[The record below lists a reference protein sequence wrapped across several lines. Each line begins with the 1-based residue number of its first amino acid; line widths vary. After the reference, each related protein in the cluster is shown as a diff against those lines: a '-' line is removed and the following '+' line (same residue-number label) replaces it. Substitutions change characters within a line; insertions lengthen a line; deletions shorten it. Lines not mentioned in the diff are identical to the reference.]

1 MKGSDQVKR
10 IPVIFLRYIVFF
22 IPAIILS
29 FLVWNHYQDD
39 LSAGKATQYDIRRIF
54 TFDEGKRVVS
64 AVSKDQQLRFVMYEP
79 QSGKIISE
87 WTTESDTFNEMLPSI
102 QGNNL
107 LLALKNKEGQ
117 LLIEK
122 LTPSGEKKELIKQNL
137 QIPSFLKTNTYQW
150 NGRLVFT
157 GEMEGAAIVLGELK
171 NGQFFHVH
179 NLNKLKLP
187 ARPVSIDAVMNSF
200 RGQTPIPIFELTLKN
215 DQKAYVS
222 GVSNDKHQLGVYVS
236 KNAEPFSLIKDKVEK
251 QLAKT
256 IGTSQNFAVAVES
269 NYPKRPRKV
278 NAEGGLGEVVPTPK
292 PIYQTFIYQLNEE
305 EVLLVGSTAKDEAKG
320 KLTGYIYNHRTN
332 KTTSVSKL
340 FQSFSYENLNRE
352 GLFFHKNVKSDWIYY
367 SFENQLTGAFETK
380 SKQLKEFPLQKVIS
394 IENASPAHQTSFD
407 TFMQYVMKGGP
418 LILNWA
424 LWLFI
429 PLLLFVLAIFLP
441 PILRLVRNN
450 KIKDSVTLEAN
461 IVSVKETGTYLNEQP
476 IIKMQLQFQYDGQNI
491 EKTVKTV
498 VSYTQIPQAG
508 QRIAILYNPQK
519 KKAMLLKE
527 GDFSQTSEPK
537 FIKGAVLR
545 NIESYGTVGR
555 GTVLSLTFEADQK
568 KYTIPMIQAD
578 GFEYRTGEKADLV
591 DISGQLKMAAYGHE
605 VRNRSGKDVT
615 LTGTIQ
621 RVKQYPVTIHN
632 QKPIMLDV
640 MVSSGDQS
648 ITKTVSQFIPDH
660 MEVAPGTQ
668 ITMQTK
674 QEELDKEI
682 SLMQEKQGSAKVTH
696 VAFSG
701 VIGNQPLAT
710 IQIERDGVMYEV
722 KQPIDPITSVLPGDE
737 LWVAY
742 HEMTRQAAIV
752 KYASI

>member
-1 MKGSDQVKR
+1 MKR

-22 IPAIILS
+22 IPAIIIS
-29 FLVWNHYQDD
+29 VLVWNHYQDD
-39 LSAGKATQYDIRRIF
+39 LSAGKVTEYDVKRMF

-64 AVSKDQQLRFVMYEP
+64 AVSKDQQLHFAMYDP
-79 QSGKIISE
+79 HTGKRISE
-87 WTTESDTFNEMLPSI
+87 WTTASDSFNEMLPSI

-107 LLALKNKEGQ
+107 LLALKTKDEQ

-122 LTPSGEKKELIKQNL
+122 LSPNGEKKGLVKQNL

-157 GEMEGAAIVLGELK
+157 GEMEGAAAVIGELK
-171 NGQFFHVH
+171 DGQFHVH

-200 RGQTPIPIFELTLKN
+200 RGQTPIPIFELSLKN

-222 GVSNDKHQLGVYVS
+222 GISNEKDQLGVYVS
-236 KNAEPFSLIKDKVEK
+236 KDAEPFSLIEDKVEQ
-251 QLAKT
+251 QLEKT

-269 NYPKRPRKV
+269 NYPKRARKV
-278 NAEGGLGEVVPTPK
+278 NAEGRLGEVVPTPK

-305 EVLLVGSTAKDEAKG
+305 EVLLAGSTAKDEAKG

-332 KTTSVSKL
+332 KATSVSKL
-340 FQSFSYENLNRE
+340 IQSFSYESLQRE
-352 GLFFHKNVKSDWIYY
+352 ELSFNKDVKSDWLYY
-367 SFENQLTGAFETK
+367 SFGNQLTGAFETK
-380 SKQLKEFPLQKVIS
+380 SKELKEFPLQKVIS
-394 IENASPAHQTSFD
+394 IENASPAHKTSVD

-424 LWLFI
+424 IWLFI
-429 PLLLFVLAIFLP
+429 PLLLFGLAIFLP
-441 PILRLVRNN
+441 PILRLVRKN

-461 IVSVKETGTYLNEQP
+461 IVSVKETGTYINEQP
-476 IIKMQLQFQYDGQNI
+476 LVKMQLQFQYDGENI
-491 EKTVKTV
+491 EQAVKTV
-498 VSYTQIPQAG
+498 VSYTQIPQPG
-508 QRIAILYNPQK
+508 QRITILYNPKK

-545 NIESYGTVGR
+545 NIDSYGTVGR
-555 GTVLSLTFEADQK
+555 GTVLSLTFEVDQK
-568 KYTIPMIQAD
+568 RYTIPMIQAA
-578 GFEYRTGEKADLV
+578 GYEFRTGEKADLV

-605 VRNRSGKDVT
+605 VRNRPGKDVT

-621 RVKQYPVTIHN
+621 RVKPYPVTIHG

-640 MVSSGDQS
+640 TISSGGQS

-660 MEVAPGTQ
+660 MQVAPGTQ

-674 QEELDKEI
+674 KEEFDREM
-682 SLMQEKQGSAKVTH
+682 SLMQEKQGSAKVIH
-696 VAFSG
+696 VEFAEA
-701 VIGNQPLAT
+701 IGNQPLAI
-710 IQIERDGVMYEV
+710 IQVERDGMRYEV

-742 HEMTRQAAIV
+742 DDMTRQAAIV

>member
-10 IPVIFLRYIVFF
+10 VPVIFLRYIVFF

-29 FLVWNHYQDD
+29 VLVWNHYQDD
-39 LSAGKATQYDIRRIF
+39 LSDGKVTEYDVKGMF

-64 AVSKDQQLRFVMYEP
+64 AVSKDQQLHFAMYDP
-79 QSGKIISE
+79 QSGKRISE
-87 WTTESDTFNEMLPSI
+87 WTTESDTFHEMLPSI

-157 GEMEGAAIVLGELK
+157 GEMEGAATVLGELK

-179 NLNKLKLP
+179 NLNKLNLP

-278 NAEGGLGEVVPTPK
+278 KADGGLGEVVPTPK

-380 SKQLKEFPLQKVIS
+380 SKELKEFPLQKVIS
-394 IENASPAHQTSFD
+394 IENASPAHQTSVD
-407 TFMQYVMKGGP
+407 TFTQYVMKGGP

-424 LWLFI
+424 IWILI

-441 PILRLVRNN
+441 PILRLVRRN
-450 KIKDSVTLEAN
+450 KIKDSVILEAN
-461 IVSVKETGTYLNEQP
+461 IVSVKETGTYINEQP
-476 IIKMQLQFQYDGQNI
+476 VVSMRLQFEYEGQRI

-498 VSYTQIPQAG
+498 VSYTQIPQPG
-508 QRIAILYNPQK
+508 QRIVIHYDPKK

-527 GDFSQTSEPK
+527 GDFSQPSQPK

-555 GTVLSLTFEADQK
+555 GTVLSLTFELDQK
-568 KYTIPMIQAD
+568 TYIIPMIQAA
-578 GFEYRTGEKADLV
+578 GFEFTTGEKADLV
-591 DISGQLKMAAYGHE
+591 DINGQLKMAAYGHE

-621 RVKQYPVTIHN
+621 RVKQYPMAIHE
-632 QKPIMLDV
+632 QKPIQLDV
-640 MVSSGDQS
+640 TVSNGDES

-660 MEVAPGTQ
+660 MQVAAGTQ
-668 ITMQTK
+668 ITIQTK
-674 QEELDKEI
+674 KEELDREMG
-682 SLMQEKQGSAKVTH
+682 LMQEKQGSAKVTN
-696 VAFSG
+696 VEFAG
-701 VIGNQPLAT
+701 VIGNLPLAI
-710 IQIERDGVMYEV
+710 IQVERNGMMYEV

-742 HEMTRQAAIV
+742 HDMTRRAAIV

>member
-29 FLVWNHYQDD
+29 VLVWNHYQDD
-39 LSAGKATQYDIRRIF
+39 LSAGKATQYDVKQIF

-64 AVSKDQQLRFVMYEP
+64 AVSKDQQLHFGMYDP
-79 QSGKIISE
+79 QSGKRISE

-122 LTPSGEKKELIKQNL
+122 LAPSGEKKELVKQNL

-157 GEMEGAAIVLGELK
+157 GEMEGAAVVLGELK
-171 NGQFFHVH
+171 NGQFHVH

-222 GVSNDKHQLGVYVS
+222 GVSNDKNQLGVYVS
-236 KNAEPFSLIKDKVEK
+236 KNAEPFSLIQDKVEK
-251 QLAKT
+251 QLKKT

-278 NAEGGLGEVVPTPK
+278 NAEGRLGEVVPTPK

-305 EVLLVGSTAKDEAKG
+305 EVLLAGSTAKDEAKG

-332 KTTSVSKL
+332 KTTSVTKL
-340 FQSFSYENLNRE
+340 FQSFSYETLQRE
-352 GLFFHKNVKSDWIYY
+352 GLSFNKNVKSDWIYY
-367 SFENQLTGAFETK
+367 SFENQLTGAYETK

-394 IENASPAHQTSFD
+394 IENASPAHQASVD

-424 LWLFI
+424 IWLFI

-441 PILRLVRNN
+441 PILRLVRKN
-450 KIKDSVTLEAN
+450 KIKDSVTLEAK
-461 IVSVKETGTYLNEQP
+461 IVSVKETGTYINEQP
-476 IIKMQLQFQYDGQNI
+476 LVKMQLQFQYDGQNI

-498 VSYTQIPQAG
+498 VSYTQIPQPG
-508 QRIAILYNPQK
+508 QRIPILYNPQK

-545 NIESYGTVGR
+545 DIESYGTVGR

-568 KYTIPMIQAD
+568 RYTIPMIQAA
-578 GFEYRTGEKADLV
+578 GFEFRTGEKADLV

-621 RVKQYPVTIHN
+621 RVKQYPVTIHG

-640 MVSSGDQS
+640 TVSSGDQS

-682 SLMQEKQGSAKVTH
+682 SLLQEKQGSAKVTH
-696 VAFSG
+696 VAFAG
-701 VIGNQPLAT
+701 VIGNQPLAI
-710 IQIERDGVMYEV
+710 IQIERDGIMYEV
-722 KQPIDPITSVLPGDE
+722 KQPIDPITSVMPGDE

-742 HEMTRQAAIV
+742 HEMTRQAVIV

>member
-1 MKGSDQVKR
+1 MKRV
-10 IPVIFLRYIVFF
+10 PVIFLRYIVFF

-29 FLVWNHYQDD
+29 VLVWNHYQDD
-39 LSAGKATQYDIRRIF
+39 LSDGKVTEYDVKGMF

-64 AVSKDQQLRFVMYEP
+64 AVSKDQQLHFAMYDP
-79 QSGKIISE
+79 QSGKRISE
-87 WTTESDTFNEMLPSI
+87 WTTESDTFHEMLPSI

-157 GEMEGAAIVLGELK
+157 GEMEGAATVLGELK

-179 NLNKLKLP
+179 NLNKLNLP

-278 NAEGGLGEVVPTPK
+278 KADGGLGEVVPTPK

-394 IENASPAHQTSFD
+394 IENASPAHQTSVD
-407 TFMQYVMKGGP
+407 TFTQYVMKGGP

-424 LWLFI
+424 IWILI

-441 PILRLVRNN
+441 PILRLVRRN

-461 IVSVKETGTYLNEQP
+461 IVSVKETGTYINEQP
-476 IIKMQLQFQYDGQNI
+476 VVSMRLQFEYEGQRI

-498 VSYTQIPQAG
+498 VSYTQIPQPG
-508 QRIAILYNPQK
+508 QRIVIHYDPKK

-527 GDFSQTSEPK
+527 GDFSQPSQPK

-555 GTVLSLTFEADQK
+555 GTVLSLTFELDQK
-568 KYTIPMIQAD
+568 TYIIPMIQAA
-578 GFEYRTGEKADLV
+578 GFEFTTGEKADLV
-591 DISGQLKMAAYGHE
+591 DINGQLKMAAYGHE

-621 RVKQYPVTIHN
+621 RVKQYPMAIHE
-632 QKPIMLDV
+632 QKPIQLDV
-640 MVSSGDQS
+640 TVSNGDES

-660 MEVAPGTQ
+660 MQVAAGTQ
-668 ITMQTK
+668 ITIQTK
-674 QEELDKEI
+674 KEELDREMG
-682 SLMQEKQGSAKVTH
+682 LMQEKQGSAKVTN
-696 VAFSG
+696 VGFAG
-701 VIGNQPLAT
+701 VIGNLPLAI
-710 IQIERDGVMYEV
+710 IQVERNGMMYEV

-742 HEMTRQAAIV
+742 HDMTRRAAIV

>member
-29 FLVWNHYQDD
+29 VLVWNHYQDD
-39 LSAGKATQYDIRRIF
+39 LSAGKVTEYDVKQIF

-64 AVSKDQQLRFVMYEP
+64 AVSKDQQLHFGMYDP
-79 QSGKIISE
+79 QSGKRISE
-87 WTTESDTFNEMLPSI
+87 WTTESDTFNEMFPSI

-122 LTPSGEKKELIKQNL
+122 ITPSGEKKELVKQNL
-137 QIPSFLKTNTYQW
+137 LIPSFLKTNTYQW

-157 GEMEGAAIVLGELK
+157 GEMEGAAAVLGELK
-171 NGQFFHVH
+171 NGQFHVH

-236 KNAEPFSLIKDKVEK
+236 KNAEPFSLIEDKVEK
-251 QLAKT
+251 QLEKT

-278 NAEGGLGEVVPTPK
+278 NAEGRLGEVVPTPK

-305 EVLLVGSTAKDEAKG
+305 EVLLLGSTAKDEAKG

-340 FQSFSYENLNRE
+340 FQSFAYETLQRE
-352 GLFFHKNVKSDWIYY
+352 GLSFNKNVKSDWIYY

-380 SKQLKEFPLQKVIS
+380 SKELKEFPLQKVIS

-424 LWLFI
+424 IWLFI

-441 PILRLVRNN
+441 PILRLVRKN

-461 IVSVKETGTYLNEQP
+461 IVSVKETGTYINEQP
-476 IIKMQLQFQYDGQNI
+476 LVNMQLQFQYDGRNI
-491 EKTVKTV
+491 EKAVKTV
-498 VSYTQIPQAG
+498 VSYTQIPQTG
-508 QRIAILYNPQK
+508 QRIAILYNPKK

-527 GDFSQTSEPK
+527 GDVSQPSEPK
-537 FIKGAVLR
+537 FIKGAILR

-555 GTVLSLTFEADQK
+555 GTVLSLTFEANQER
-568 KYTIPMIQAD
+568 YIIPMVQAA
-578 GFEYRTGEKADLV
+578 GFEFRTGEKADLV

-605 VRNRSGKDVT
+605 VRNRSGEDVT

-621 RVKQYPVTIHN
+621 RVKQYPVTIHG

-640 MVSSGDQS
+640 TVSSGDQS

-660 MEVAPGTQ
+660 MQVAPGTQ

-674 QEELDKEI
+674 KEELNREMG
-682 SLMQEKQGSAKVTH
+682 LMQEKQGSAKVTE
-696 VAFSG
+696 VSFVG
-701 VIGNQPLAT
+701 VIGNLPLAI
-710 IQIERDGVMYEV
+710 IQVERNGVQYEI
-722 KQPIDPITSVLPGDE
+722 KQPIDPITSVLPDDE
-737 LWVAY
+737 LWIAFND
-742 HEMTRQAAIV
+742 MTRQAAIV

>member
-1 MKGSDQVKR
+1 MKRV
-10 IPVIFLRYIVFF
+10 PVIFLRYIVFF

-39 LSAGKATQYDIRRIF
+39 LSAGKATQYDVRRIF

-64 AVSKDQQLRFVMYEP
+64 AVSKDQQLHFVMYDP

-122 LTPSGEKKELIKQNL
+122 LTPSGERKELIKQNL

-157 GEMEGAAIVLGELK
+157 GEMEGAATVLGELK

-278 NAEGGLGEVVPTPK
+278 NADGGLGEVVPTPK

-305 EVLLVGSTAKDEAKG
+305 EVLLAGSTAKDEAKG

-340 FQSFSYENLNRE
+340 FQSFSYEILNRE
-352 GLFFHKNVKSDWIYY
+352 GLFFHKNVNSDWIYY

-394 IENASPAHQTSFD
+394 IENASPAHQTSVD
-407 TFMQYVMKGGP
+407 TFTQYVMKGGP

-424 LWLFI
+424 IWILI

-441 PILRLVRNN
+441 PIFRLVRKN

-461 IVSVKETGTYLNEQP
+461 IVSVKETGTYINEQP
-476 IIKMQLQFQYDGQNI
+476 VVSMRLQFEYEGQRI

-498 VSYTQIPQAG
+498 VSYTQIPQPG
-508 QRIAILYNPQK
+508 QRIVIHYDPKK

-527 GDFSQTSEPK
+527 GDFSQPSQPK

-568 KYTIPMIQAD
+568 RYTIPMIQAA
-578 GFEYRTGEKADLV
+578 GFEFTTGEKADLV
-591 DISGQLKMAAYGHE
+591 DINGQLKMAAYGHE

-621 RVKQYPVTIHN
+621 RVKQYPIAIHE
-632 QKPIMLDV
+632 QKPIQLDV
-640 MVSSGDQS
+640 TVSNGDES

-660 MEVAPGTQ
+660 MQVAAGTQ
-668 ITMQTK
+668 ITIQTK
-674 QEELDKEI
+674 KEELDREMG
-682 SLMQEKQGSAKVTH
+682 LMQEKQGSAKVTN
-696 VAFSG
+696 VEFAG
-701 VIGNQPLAT
+701 VIGNLPLAI
-710 IQIERDGVMYEV
+710 IQVERNGMMYEV

-742 HEMTRQAAIV
+742 HDMTRRAAIV

>member
-10 IPVIFLRYIVFF
+10 VPVIFLRYIVFF

-29 FLVWNHYQDD
+29 VLVWNHYQDD
-39 LSAGKATQYDIRRIF
+39 LSDGKVTEYDVKGMF

-64 AVSKDQQLRFVMYEP
+64 AVSKDQQLHFAMYDP
-79 QSGKIISE
+79 QSGKRISE
-87 WTTESDTFNEMLPSI
+87 WTTESDSFNEMLPSI

-107 LLALKNKEGQ
+107 LLALKNKDGQ

-122 LTPSGEKKELIKQNL
+122 LTPSGEKKELVQNNL

-157 GEMEGAAIVLGELK
+157 GEMEGAATVLGELK

-278 NAEGGLGEVVPTPK
+278 NADGGLGEVVPTPK

-340 FQSFSYENLNRE
+340 FQSFSYEILNRE
-352 GLFFHKNVKSDWIYY
+352 GLFFHKNVNSDWIYY

-394 IENASPAHQTSFD
+394 IENASPAHQTSVD

-424 LWLFI
+424 IWLFI

-461 IVSVKETGTYLNEQP
+461 IVSVKETGTYINEQP
-476 IIKMQLQFQYDGQNI
+476 VVSMRLQFEYEGQRI

-498 VSYTQIPQAG
+498 VSYTQIPQPG
-508 QRIAILYNPQK
+508 QRIVIHYNPQK

-527 GDFSQTSEPK
+527 GDFSQPSQPK

-555 GTVLSLTFEADQK
+555 GTVLSLTFELDQK
-568 KYTIPMIQAD
+568 TYIIPMIQAA
-578 GFEYRTGEKADLV
+578 GFEFTTGEKADLV
-591 DISGQLKMAAYGHE
+591 DINGQLKMAAYGHE

-621 RVKQYPVTIHN
+621 RVKQYPIAIHE
-632 QKPIMLDV
+632 QKPIQLDV
-640 MVSSGDQS
+640 TVSNGDES
-648 ITKTVSQFIPDH
+648 ITKTVSQFIPDY
-660 MEVAPGTQ
+660 MQVAAGTQ
-668 ITMQTK
+668 ITIQTK
-674 QEELDKEI
+674 KEELDREMG
-682 SLMQEKQGSAKVTH
+682 LMQEKQGSAKVTN
-696 VAFSG
+696 VEFAG
-701 VIGNQPLAT
+701 VIGNLPLAI
-710 IQIERDGVMYEV
+710 IQVERNGMMYEV

-742 HEMTRQAAIV
+742 HDMTRRAAIV

>member
-1 MKGSDQVKR
+1 MKR

-22 IPAIILS
+22 IPAIIIS
-29 FLVWNHYQDD
+29 VLVWNHYQDD
-39 LSAGKATQYDIRRIF
+39 LSAGKVTEYDVKRMF

-64 AVSKDQQLRFVMYEP
+64 AVSKDQQLHFAMYDP
-79 QSGKIISE
+79 HTGKRISE
-87 WTTESDTFNEMLPSI
+87 WTKASDSFNEMLPSI

-107 LLALKNKEGQ
+107 LLALKTKDEQ

-122 LTPSGEKKELIKQNL
+122 LSPNGEKKGLVKQNL

-157 GEMEGAAIVLGELK
+157 GEMEGAAAVIGELK
-171 NGQFFHVH
+171 DGQFHVH

-200 RGQTPIPIFELTLKN
+200 RGQTPIPIFELSLKN

-222 GVSNDKHQLGVYVS
+222 GISNEKDQLGVYVS
-236 KNAEPFSLIKDKVEK
+236 KDAEPFSLIEDKVEQ
-251 QLAKT
+251 QLEKT

-269 NYPKRPRKV
+269 NYPKRARKV
-278 NAEGGLGEVVPTPK
+278 NAEGRLGEVVPTPK

-305 EVLLVGSTAKDEAKG
+305 EVLLAGSTAKDEAKG

-332 KTTSVSKL
+332 KATSVSKL
-340 FQSFSYENLNRE
+340 IQSFSYESLQRE
-352 GLFFHKNVKSDWIYY
+352 ELSFNKDVKSDWLYY
-367 SFENQLTGAFETK
+367 SFGNQLTGAFETK
-380 SKQLKEFPLQKVIS
+380 SKELKEFPLQKVIS
-394 IENASPAHQTSFD
+394 IENASPAHKTSVD

-424 LWLFI
+424 IWLFI
-429 PLLLFVLAIFLP
+429 PLLLFGLAIFLP
-441 PILRLVRNN
+441 PILRLVRKN

-461 IVSVKETGTYLNEQP
+461 IGSVKETGTYINEQP
-476 IIKMQLQFQYDGQNI
+476 LVKMQLQFQYDGENI
-491 EKTVKTV
+491 EQAVKTV
-498 VSYTQIPQAG
+498 VSYTQIPQPG
-508 QRIAILYNPQK
+508 QRITILYNPKK

-545 NIESYGTVGR
+545 NIDSYGTVGR
-555 GTVLSLTFEADQK
+555 GTVLSLTLEADQK
-568 KYTIPMIQAD
+568 RYTIPMIQAA
-578 GFEYRTGEKADLV
+578 GYEFRTGEKADLV

-605 VRNRSGKDVT
+605 VRNRPGKDVT

-621 RVKQYPVTIHN
+621 RVKPYPVTIHG

-640 MVSSGDQS
+640 TISSGGQS

-660 MEVAPGTQ
+660 MQVAPGTQ

-674 QEELDKEI
+674 KEEFDREM
-682 SLMQEKQGSAKVTH
+682 SLMQEKQGSAKVIH
-696 VAFSG
+696 VEFAG
-701 VIGNQPLAT
+701 AIGNQPLAI
-710 IQIERDGVMYEV
+710 IQVERDGMRYEV

-742 HEMTRQAAIV
+742 DDMTRQAAIV

>member
-1 MKGSDQVKR
+1 MKR

-22 IPAIILS
+22 IPAIIIS
-29 FLVWNHYQDD
+29 FMVWNHYQDD
-39 LSAGKATQYDIRRIF
+39 LSDGKVTEYDVKRIF

-64 AVSKDQQLRFVMYEP
+64 AVSKDQQLHFGMYDP
-79 QSGKIISE
+79 QSGKRISE
-87 WTTESDTFNEMLPSI
+87 WTTESDTFNEMFPSI

-122 LTPSGEKKELIKQNL
+122 ITPSGEKKELVQQKIE
-137 QIPSFLKTNTYQW
+137 IPSFLKTNTYQW
-150 NGRLVFT
+150 NGQLVFT
-157 GEMEGAAIVLGELK
+157 GEMEGAAAVLGELK
-171 NGQFFHVH
+171 NGQFHVH
-179 NLNKLKLP
+179 NLNELKLP
-187 ARPVSIDAVMNSF
+187 ARPVSMDVVMNSF

-222 GVSNDKHQLGVYVS
+222 GISNEKHQLGVYVS
-236 KNAEPFSLIKDKVEK
+236 KNADPFSLIEDTVEQRLQK
-251 QLAKT
+251 K
-256 IGTSQNFAVAVES
+256 IGSSQNFAVAVES
-269 NYPKRPRKV
+269 NYPKRARKV
-278 NAEGGLGEVVPTPK
+278 NAEGRLGEVVPTPK
-292 PIYQTFIYQLNEE
+292 PIYQTYIYQLNEE
-305 EVLLVGSTAKDEAKG
+305 EVLIAGSTAKDEAKG

-332 KTTSVSKL
+332 KATSASKL
-340 FQSFSYENLNRE
+340 FQSLSYESLQRE
-352 GLFFHKNVKSDWIYY
+352 ELTFNKNVKSDWIYY
-367 SFENQLTGAFETK
+367 SFDNQLTGAYETT
-380 SKQLKEFPLQKVIS
+380 SSQLKEFPLKKVIS
-394 IENASPAHQTSFD
+394 IENASPAHQTSVD

-424 LWLFI
+424 IWLFI

-461 IVSVKETGTYLNEQP
+461 IVSVKETGTYINEQP
-476 IIKMQLQFQYDGQNI
+476 LVKMQLQFQYDGENI

-498 VSYTQIPQAG
+498 VSFTQIPQPG
-508 QRIAILYNPQK
+508 QRIAILYNPKK

-545 NIESYGTVGR
+545 NIESYETVGR

-568 KYTIPMIQAD
+568 RYTIPMIQAA
-578 GFEYRTGEKADLV
+578 GFEFRKGEKADLV
-591 DISGQLKMAAYGHE
+591 AISGQLKMAAYGHE

-621 RVKQYPVTIHN
+621 RVKQYPVTIHG
-632 QKPIMLDV
+632 QKPVMLDV
-640 MVSSGDQS
+640 TVSSGDQS

-660 MEVAPGTQ
+660 MQVAPGTP
-668 ITMQTK
+668 ITIQTK
-674 QEELDKEI
+674 KEELDREI
-682 SLMQEKQGSAKVTH
+682 GLMQEKQGSAKVTH
-696 VAFSG
+696 VAFAG
-701 VIGNQPLAT
+701 VIGNQPLAI
-710 IQIERDGVMYEV
+710 IQIERDGMLYEV
-722 KQPIDPITSVLPGDE
+722 KQPIDPMTSVLPGDE

-742 HEMTRQAAIV
+742 DEMTRQAAIV